1 MARQTPTRL
10 VMRPCIVEIDRIV
23 IRYVQYQ
30 LEVNRCIN
38 EEVNEEIVARTDRR
52 TDRRTDGGDNH
63 NIHTLFKKR
72 QDIIRTNVLTKFHEE
87 MLTRI
92 NSQTPGG
99 HVFQQTGTIFE
110 MIQDIIKTN
119 VVTKCHDD
127 WTINATSYGRK
138 NAPPRCGHI
147 INVASRVLT
156 IFIMKNALPP
166 NGLFFQQ
173 TKTIFELLQ
182 YIIETNLLTRFHE
195 DMKYMKNT
203 PPHSGH
209 VFHQTRIIFE
219 LIQDVIKTYVLTK
232 VLMRKNAPPN
242 GGQVFQPTGII
253 FELVQ
258 DINGTNLLTK
268 FLKDRTINVASRV
281 PWRPYFQAIMN
292 IFKLVQDIIK
302 ANLLT
307 KFHEDRT
314 INVASKVLTKQML
327 TPFETRRTTHEARR
341 TTS

>member
-1 MARQTPTRL
+1 
-10 VMRPCIVEIDRIV
+10 
-23 IRYVQYQ
+23 
-30 LEVNRCIN
+30 
-38 EEVNEEIVARTDRR
+38 
-52 TDRRTDGGDNH
+52 
-63 NIHTLFKKR
+63 
-72 QDIIRTNVLTKFHEE
+72 

-92 NSQTPGG
+92 HSQTPGG

-127 WTINATSYGRK
+127 WTINATSYGKK

-147 INVASRVLT
+147 INVASR
-156 IFIMKNALPP
+156 
-166 NGLFFQQ
+166 FFQQ

-182 YIIETNLLTRFHE
+182 YIIETNLLTR
-195 DMKYMKNT
+195 KNT

-219 LIQDVIKTYVLTK
+219 LIQDVIKTCVLTK
-232 VLMRKNAPPN
+232 YYEDRTINLASRVLMRENAPPN
-242 GGQVFQPTGII
+242 GGQGFQPTGII

-258 DINGTNLLTK
+258 DICGTNLLTK

-281 PWRPYFQAIMN
+281 PWWPYFQAIMN
-292 IFKLVQDIIK
+292 IFKLVQDIFK

-307 KFHEDRT
+307 KFYEDRT

-327 TPFETRRTTHEARR
+327 TPYDTRRTTHEARR
-341 TTS
+341 TTG